1 MSQLSYETAV
11 TLLYDPVTA
20 NRAVTRSGLYNL
32 GFRNVE
38 CVGELA
44 ALEKSIQD
52 PPPPDLVLC
61 EIQDAEAEL
70 CQVIQNLRRG
80 TGGYNPFL
88 VIIVTTWQKSGPAIK
103 RVIDSG
109 ADDLLLRPFSAT
121 VLADRIRTHV
131 ERRKGFVVTSDYIGP
146 DRRVASAR
154 PSNAELFDPPNSL
167 RMKVKDRMTA
177 DEVAG
182 RLDVEIKLA
191 RDRVVREK
199 LKRDAFQICV
209 LWRLMEGSN
218 PQASRYSVDQG
229 KFKVLARSVAG
240 RCAGT
245 DFSGAVP
252 WCEAAVA
259 AMEGLEFG
267 VERGPAMQ
275 MLGHAA
281 MNLNQVFT
289 PGRPSADLLSE
300 IDATV
305 AIIHARDQVTVTA
318 V

>member
-1 MSQLSYETAV
+1 MSPLSFETAV
-11 TLLYDPVTA
+11 TLVYDPVPA

-38 CVGELA
+38 CVGELPV
-44 ALEKSIQD
+44 LEQTIQD
-52 PPPPDLVLC
+52 PPPPDLMLC

-70 CQVIQNLRRG
+70 CEIIQNLRRG
-80 TGGYNPFL
+80 SGGYNPFL
-88 VIIVTTWQKSGPAIK
+88 VIIVTTWQKSGPTIK

-121 VLADRIRTHV
+121 LLADRIRTHA
-131 ERRKGFVVTSDYIGP
+131 ERRKGFVITSDYVGP

-154 PSNAELFDPPNSL
+154 PSNVELFEPPNSL
-167 RMKVKDRMTA
+167 RMKAKERMSA
-177 DEVAG
+177 EEVAR
-182 RLDVEIKLA
+182 RLDVEIKSA
-191 RDRVVREK
+191 RKKVTREK
-199 LKRDAFQICV
+199 LKSDAFQICV
-209 LWRLMEGSN
+209 LWRLMEGAN
-218 PQASRYSVDQG
+218 PGGSRYSVDRE

-245 DFSGAVP
+245 EFSGAVP
-252 WCEAAVA
+252 WCEAAMA
-259 AMEGLEFG
+259 AIEGLEFG

-281 MNLNQVFT
+281 LSLNQVFM

-305 AIIHARDQVTVTA
+305 AIIHARENVVVTA
-318 V
+318 L